1 MCTHFSGLN
10 QIYKNEKK
18 NKLSGN
24 NQKQQITK
32 YRKKCL
38 KNKRQKK

>member
-1 MCTHFSGLN
+1 MCTHISGLN